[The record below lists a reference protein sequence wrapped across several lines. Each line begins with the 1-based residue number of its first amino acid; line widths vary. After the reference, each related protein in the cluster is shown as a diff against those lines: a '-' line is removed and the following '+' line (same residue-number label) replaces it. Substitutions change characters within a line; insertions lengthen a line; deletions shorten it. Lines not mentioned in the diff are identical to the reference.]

1 MTMKK
6 PLLLLLLCTLLSAC
20 LPESKNPISSPRD
33 SFLDTRLEG
42 AWQAQEDGKT
52 PAYYHFGHKKS
63 APWMRIVGVGTEQPQ
78 GLSVITYDALSTR
91 IGAHTFLSFRALS
104 EDGKLRQASYSF
116 ARYDFDWLGRLRIY
130 ALVSESELGA
140 AVRSGKLR
148 GTVKGTASDAHVKL
162 TDTSAR
168 IAAFI
173 AASDAKKLFDGK
185 PMVLRRVR

>member
-1 MTMKK
+1 MKK
-6 PLLLLLLCTLLSAC
+6 PLLLIALCALLSGC

-42 AWQAQEDGKT
+42 AWEAREENGPSDF
-52 PAYYHFGHKKS
+52 YHFRRQKT
-63 APWMRIVGVGTEQPQ
+63 APWIRIVGIGQDGTK

-91 IGAHTFLSFRALS
+91 LGAHTFLSFRALS
-104 EDGKLRQASYSF
+104 EDGKIGRAGYSF
-116 ARYDFDWLGRLRIY
+116 ARYDFDWRGRLRIY

-148 GTVKGTASDAHVKL
+148 GTVKGTSSDAHVKL

-185 PMVLRRVR
+185 PMVLRKK